1 MVEMSETSRILHRA
15 TSRSLVIIDEL
26 GRGTGTWDGVAIAWA
41 VMERLHAVNRCRT
54 LAATHYK
61 ELAAMVGQLAY
72 AHTCRMAY
80 CMDTQKDRIVYAYSV
95 EDGVADRSYGIEV
108 AKLKEVRTFS
118 DQPPLPPLC
127 IPVGLNTKSLPSV
140 DPLGRPLPPLPSLTS
155 KTWLIR
161 SPETQSQRAD
171 SLAPIGRAGS
181 DDDTVQSATAEQ
193 NEPNLPITVHPVIAE
208 SDLLTRSTNPATAQ
222 QYPSQVRDVLC
233 EVASSDVSRLTPLD
247 ALTLVHRWQSALRSR

>member
-1 MVEMSETSRILHRA
+1 
-15 TSRSLVIIDEL
+15 
-26 GRGTGTWDGVAIAWA
+26 
-41 VMERLHAVNRCRT
+41 MERLHAVNRCRT

-108 AKLKEVRTFS
+108 AKAAGMPRDVVARAFQLLSSFEAKGSADVLRPASLAATLHPSGPEE
-118 DQPPLPPLC
+118 DQ
-127 IPVGLNTKSLPSV
+127 SLPSV

-181 DDDTVQSATAEQ
+181 DDDTVQSATAEK

-208 SDLLTRSTNPATAQ
+208 SDLLTRPTNPAIAQ